1 MELVKSIFDN
11 APKTVEYEGKY
22 VRINFDVDVTE
33 VALGND
39 VNEENAVNDGKGDS
53 KGKENAVATRSAFAA
68 YVVRVA
74 HPLERGKVIDA
85 IVSAAYPSDKMQAI
99 INNHFVNL
107 AKIADGKKL
116 DDDELAHEEEY
127 NAMQEWRKKAKSVA
141 SDVMES
147 YLSNI

>member
-22 VRINFDVDVTE
+22 VRINFDIDVTE
-33 VALGND
+33 VSLGNT
-39 VNEENAVNDGKGDS
+39 ENADEVDS
-53 KGKENAVATRSAFAA
+53 KGKKKTAATRSAFSA

-99 INNHFVNL
+99 INNHFANL

-116 DDDELAHEEEY
+116 DADDEEHEAEY
-127 NAMQEWRKKAKSVA
+127 NAMQEWRTKAKTVA
-141 SDVMES
+141 SEVMNI
-147 YLSNI
+147 YLSNV

>member
-11 APKTVEYEGKY
+11 APKTLEREGKSI
-22 VRINFDVDVTE
+22 RINFDVDVTE
-33 VALGND
+33 LPSETD
-39 VNEENAVNDGKGDS
+39 NEEVKR
-53 KGKENAVATRSAFAA
+53 TAFSA
-68 YVVRVA
+68 YVVRVEQ
-74 HPLERGKVIDA
+74 PLERGKVIDA

-99 INNHFVNL
+99 INNHFANL

-116 DDDELAHEEEY
+116 DADDEEHEAEY
-127 NAMQEWRKKAKSVA
+127 NAMQEWRTKAKSVA

>member
-11 APKTVEYEGKY
+11 SPKTVEYEGKY
-22 VRINFDVDVTE
+22 VRINFDIDVTE
-33 VALGND
+33 VSLGNTGQD
-39 VNEENAVNDGKGDS
+39 NVGDS
-53 KGKENAVATRSAFAA
+53 KGKSETATRSAFSA

-99 INNHFVNL
+99 INNHFANL

-116 DDDELAHEEEY
+116 DADDEEHEAEY
-127 NAMQEWRKKAKSVA
+127 DAMQEWRTKAKSVA
-141 SDVMES
+141 SDVMKIH
-147 YLSNI
+147 LSNI

>member
-11 APKTVEYEGKY
+11 APKTVEYEGKNI
-22 VRINFDVDVTE
+22 RINFDVDTAE
-33 VALGND
+33 LPGGGTDND
-39 VNEENAVNDGKGDS
+39 ELKR
-53 KGKENAVATRSAFAA
+53 TAFSA
-68 YVVRVA
+68 YVVRVEQ
-74 HPLERGKVIDA
+74 PLERGKVIDA
-85 IVSAAYPSDKMQAI
+85 IVSAAYPRDKMQAI

-107 AKIADGKKL
+107 ARIADGKKL
-116 DDDELAHEEEY
+116 DADELSHEEEY